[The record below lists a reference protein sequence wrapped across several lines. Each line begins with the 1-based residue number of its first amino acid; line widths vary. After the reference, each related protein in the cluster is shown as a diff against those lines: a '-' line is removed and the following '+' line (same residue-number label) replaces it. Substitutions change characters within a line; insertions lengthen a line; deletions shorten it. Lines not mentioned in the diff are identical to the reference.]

1 MQLVCKLN
9 HCPDRD
15 CPGHAT
21 TKSPEQEATIA
32 PPNWRREKGS
42 SLNSASLTPRPLAS
56 SIYMHVP
63 EAPSPFKRSISVTS
77 LFPSPGCRNSS
88 FLYLNETAPRWE
100 RLRTRSSPHG
110 VNNSHPSPAG
120 ARPGSTAPWN
130 QGDPPCSFPPWPC
143 RAASSDRFCLCE
155 LRVSQHFST
164 FYGSFVQA
172 MDTQLGA
179 RHRRRTPT
187 IHRGRAQRTISE
199 GSFDEIQQVAGRDV
213 CNAGQ
218 NLVGSHGGRRYAGI
232 DGSPKRSFP

>member
-1 MQLVCKLN
+1 LGWIPPVRLVCKLS
-9 HCPDRD
+9 HGPDRD

-21 TKSPEQEATIA
+21 TKSPEQEAAIA
-32 PPNWRREKGS
+32 PPNWRREKRS

-56 SIYMHVP
+56 SVYMHVP
-63 EAPSPFKRSISVTS
+63 EAHPLS
-77 LFPSPGCRNSS
+77 
-88 FLYLNETAPRWE
+88 NE
-100 RLRTRSSPHG
+100 
-110 VNNSHPSPAG
+110 
-120 ARPGSTAPWN
+120 
-130 QGDPPCSFPPWPC
+130 GDPPCLFPPWPPGP
-143 RAASSDRFCLCE
+143 RQGWAAGSDRFCLFE

-179 RHRRRTPT
+179 RHRRRPPT

-218 NLVGSHGGRRYAGI
+218 NLVGSHGGRRHPGI
-232 DGSPKRSFP
+232 AGSPKRSFP